1 MTFIV
6 GISSYNQVNTKCGGA
21 WPNRH
26 FASREDPSP
35 QGTGFL
41 PAPLK

>member
-6 GISSYNQVNTKCGGA
+6 GISSFKEVNTKCGGT

-26 FASREDPSP
+26 FASREDHPPGNEFPPCSC
-35 QGTGFL
+35 
-41 PAPLK
+41 

>member
-6 GISSYNQVNTKCGGA
+6 GISSYKEVNTKYGVT

-35 QGTGFL
+35 QGTSFL
-41 PAPLK
+41 PAPVK